1 MLSGKFAVING
12 SLRERS
18 GSSSGSNVRRISTTS
33 KSKVSAANCGT
44 PSSGSVE
51 NYAPSVVESTMPYNY
66 GVFPTTGIGINTYFT
81 GLLPNSAIDDG
92 PLIRYYR
99 DMYSFDSV
107 GGAAID
113 LLTSFPFSDYT
124 LGGQESDILDIYS
137 ESISR
142 LNLRQLF
149 PEIALNYLVDGAF
162 IGTLIYDS
170 KISAFQDVMIH
181 DRQNSTIY
189 RSPFHT
195 QDPPIRVNS
204 AAILNQ
210 FMQQSSPY
218 VSSVLQTFPK
228 GLLETFSQDQ
238 ALLDPLS
245 TIFVPR
251 RTTYEQPTASYLRR
265 LLPMYMLEK
274 FVYRGT
280 LIESSKRLRAT
291 SHVQVGDETWIP
303 TPEEMDE
310 VRDLFAA
317 SELDPLGAWIVTRN
331 GINVSDVRQ
340 GGELWKWTDLDL
352 TAHKLRALGISEA
365 FLSADANYSNS
376 TTAQSVFMESCLA
389 FRTMLTQRTLEKKIF
404 PLIALQNQLFRDK
417 SKAVKNKD
425 ANSVLTNL
433 TNTRNLMLPTMAWHK
448 PLENPE
454 PSTMEVLEKLTER
467 GIPVTLRRWAAAGN
481 LNLTTLLA
489 EAEEDAAV
497 REVIKKINPEAIDE
511 NAGGDEQARTVAKSL
526 GLNSVPASS
535 VLARRKRSIL
545 NRDMGNASE
554 AYTFDESGKKK
565 HVFNQTAYDKKQN
578 DMIWKGQKELADPH
592 VRAQHLA
599 RAKARLGFDKFE
611 L

>member
-1 MLSGKFAVING
+1 MLSGKFAVVNG

-18 GSSSGSNVRRISTTS
+18 GNSGGSSVRRISTS
-33 KSKVSAANCGT
+33 KSKASAAYT
-44 PSSGSVE
+44 ATASGVD
-51 NYAPSVVESTMPYNY
+51 NYSPSVVESTMPYNY
-66 GVFPTTGIGINTYFT
+66 GVFPTTGVGINTYFT

-107 GGAAID
+107 GGAAVD

-124 LGGQESDILDIYS
+124 LGGQDSKTLDIYA
-137 ESISR
+137 ESVSR

-162 IGTLIYDS
+162 IGSLIYDG
-170 KISAFQDVMIH
+170 KIGAFQDVMIH

-210 FMQQSSPY
+210 FMEQSSPY
-218 VSSVLQTFPK
+218 VNSVLQSFPK

-245 TIFVPR
+245 TIYVPR
-251 RTTYEQPTASYLRR
+251 KTTYEQPTASYLRR

-317 SELDPLGAWIVTRN
+317 SELDPLGAWVVTRQGVN
-331 GINVSDVRQ
+331 ISDVRQ
-340 GGELWKWTDLDL
+340 GGEMWKWTDLDL

-389 FRTMLTQRTLEKKIF
+389 FRTMLTQRVLEKKLF
-404 PLIALQNQLFRDK
+404 PIIALQNKLYRDAG
-417 SKAVKNKD
+417 KAVKNSD
-425 ANSVLTNL
+425 ANAVLTNL
-433 TNTRNLMLPTMAWHK
+433 TNTRNLKLPVLAWHK
-448 PLENPE
+448 SLENPDA
-454 PSTMEVLEKLTER
+454 STMEVLEKLTEK

-497 REVIKKINPEAIDE
+497 REAVKQLNPDAIDE
-511 NAGGDEQARTVAKSL
+511 DGQNSEESRVIAKQL
-526 GLNSVPASS
+526 GLNSIPASS
-535 VLARRKRSIL
+535 ILSRRKRSIL

-554 AYTFDESGKKK
+554 AFTFDESGKKK
-565 HVFNQTAYDKKQN
+565 HVFNQTQYDKKQN
-578 DMIWKGQKELADPH
+578 EMIWKAQKELSDPN
-592 VRAQHLA
+592 VRAQYLSRA
-599 RAKARLGFDKFE
+599 RERLGIDKVV